1 MSIIKLAVY
10 GGIGYLVYQTF
21 FAEAS
26 AGGRQGSQ
34 SRGTRSSSSRDG
46 TSGGRQSDSSRGGQ
60 QMSGRG
66 RGAVEETHE
75 PNGFATQHRVGRG
88 VVS

>member
-1 MSIIKLAVY
+1 MSLIKLAVY

-21 FAEAS
+21 FADAPI
-26 AGGRQGSQ
+26 GGRQGGQ
-34 SRGTRSSSSRDG
+34 ARGTRSSSGRAG
-46 TSGGRQSDSSRGGQ
+46 TSAGRQGGSSRGGEQ
-60 QMSGRG
+60 ISGGG

-75 PNGFATQHRVGRG
+75 PTGFSTQHRVGRG

>member
-1 MSIIKLAVY
+1 MSLIKLAVY

-21 FAEAS
+21 FAEAP
-26 AGGRQGSQ
+26 AGGRQGGA
-34 SRGTRSSSSRDG
+34 SRGTRSASGRGG
-46 TSGGRQSDSSRGGQ
+46 TSGGRQGGSSGSGEQISGG
-60 QMSGRG
+60 G

-75 PNGFATQHRVGRG
+75 PTGFSTKHRVGRG